1 MNGMQTRT
9 INQVLTKKIDKWLES
24 IDDEGLRKKCQKDVI
39 VTGGSIASMLLGEDV
54 NDYDVYFRT
63 YETTKAVAEY
73 YLAKFKAGR
82 VVKQGGVSYDMSL
95 QELKDTLGRD
105 RIRIVVKSAGVAG
118 EEQSKDYQYFEST
131 TGHTEEAGEYLDEA
145 YQNMQAEGH
154 VDEEA
159 QKEKPD
165 YHPVFLSSNAI
176 TLKDEVQV
184 IIRFFGGPEVIHENF
199 DFVHCTNYWTYKEGV
214 VVNQEAL
221 LALMSR
227 TLVYRGS
234 LYPVCSIFRSKKFIQ
249 RGWKINA
256 GQYLKM
262 VMQINELDL
271 NNPVILEEQLTGVDV
286 AYFQEVITKA
296 KEKDKDHIDTAY
308 LMEIVERMFG

>member
-1 MNGMQTRT
+1 MNGMQTRI
-9 INQVLTKKIDKWLES
+9 INQVLTKKMDKWLES
-24 IDDEGLRKKCQKDVI
+24 IENEALRKRCKKDVI
-39 VTGGSIASMLLGEDV
+39 VTGGSIASMLLGEEV

-63 YETTKAVAEY
+63 YETTKAIAEY

-82 VVKQGGVSYDMSL
+82 VTKQGGVSYDMSL
-95 QELKDTLGRD
+95 EELKDTLGRQ

-131 TGHTEEAGEYLDEA
+131 TGHTEEAGEYLDE
-145 YQNMQAEGH
+145 
-154 VDEEA
+154 EA
-159 QKEKPD
+159 AKEKPPF
-165 YHPVFLSSNAI
+165 HPVFLSSNAI
-176 TLKDEVQV
+176 TLKDDVQV
-184 IIRFFGGPEVIHENF
+184 IIRFFGGPEAIHENF
-199 DFVHCTNYWTYKEGV
+199 DFVHCTNYWTYEEGV
-214 VVNQEAL
+214 VVHEDAL

-234 LYPVCSIFRSKKFIQ
+234 LYPVCSIFRSKKFIL

-286 AYFQEVITKA
+286 AYFHEVITKA